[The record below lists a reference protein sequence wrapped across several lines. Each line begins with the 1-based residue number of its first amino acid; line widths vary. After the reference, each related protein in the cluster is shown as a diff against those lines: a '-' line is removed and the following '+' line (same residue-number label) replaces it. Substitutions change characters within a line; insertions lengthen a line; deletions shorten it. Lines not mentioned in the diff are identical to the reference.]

1 MTTGQP
7 VKVLVVGAAPSEL
20 GRLLAVLDEAGV
32 EVVPA
37 NEFVLEARRLPE
49 LCAELPA
56 LIDCRPPAGPT
67 YGPVRNRKKGKP
79 ARW

>member
-1 MTTGQP
+1 MTAGQP
-7 VKVLVVGAAPSEL
+7 VKVLVVGVGPSDL
-20 GRLLAVLDEAGV
+20 GRLLAGLVEAGV

-37 NEFVLEARRLPE
+37 NEFGLEARS

-56 LIDCRPPAGPT
+56 LIDWRPPAGPT